1 MKRPRGDGV
10 FKAIEK
16 NKTYHKKLKTPRW
29 AQFYEKS
36 GIYHV
41 GRVQATK
48 TDPSGNTIA
57 IIKVKGNSC
66 EWPKIKGKDASGKE
80 RCLFRK
86 NDRWGPKFHKKHIY

>member
-1 MKRPRGDGV
+1 MKSPRGPY
-10 FKAIEK
+10 KMIEK

-29 AQFYEKS
+29 ARFYEKS

-48 TDPSGNTIA
+48 RDLSGNTIA
-57 IIKVKGNSC
+57 IIKVTSTC
-66 EWPKIKGKDASGKE
+66 DWPKIKGKDASGKE

-86 NDRWGPKFHKKHIY
+86 KDRWGPKFHKKHIH